1 MLRAQILDGFRTIAF
16 SGNRAH
22 QKLVLRGNG
31 NAEGVAIAGHIE
43 YGFSN
48 HGSLPDHAD
57 FRWAL
62 RHQEGFYLVILF
74 DDSTV
79 SRSGGGL
86 ELYRSADRKSTR
98 LNSSHVE
105 ISYAVFCLKKKK
117 KYQQRVYIRAFHDI
131 SAKLH

>member
-86 ELYRSADRKSTR
+86 ELYRSAQRFHVPGDGIIGGEQLFTRGVLGHRPLDRKSTR
-98 LNSSHVE
+98 LNSSHMS
-105 ISYAVFCLKKKK
+105 IS
-117 KYQQRVYIRAFHDI
+117 
-131 SAKLH
+131 